1 MTDTDPTD
9 VAPEEETEI
18 QEDPPEEVVEQQTL
32 PLSNELQNKL
42 KHAAAVVVIFGL
54 GIAVGAPLFGG
65 SSPPDGPAGVAS
77 ADHAGHEKAQTW
89 TCSMHPQIKL
99 PDPGKCPICGM
110 DLIPLDA
117 GGDEERDTSRHVVL
131 SDRAKKLAG
140 IRTVAVRRAD
150 ATVELRLL
158 GRLAYDE
165 TKVNTITS
173 WTDGRIDRLF
183 VSAVG
188 EKIKKGQVIA
198 SQYSAEVYAAQMDLI
213 QAKLQM
219 DRLTKALPVARDAA
233 VSTLESARQRLK
245 LLGVKPLRTKSIT
258 SRTKPPRNV
267 AITSKYA
274 GTVVEQM
281 VYEGAYV
288 KAGTPIFRTANLN
301 KIWAQLDAY
310 EGDLAKVQLKQKV
323 TLVISSFPDEVF
335 KGKVSFIDPI
345 VDPRTRTAQIRV
357 EIKNKDGR
365 LSPGMFADALIHAEG
380 TKRDEM
386 PLLIPETAPLFTGKR
401 SVVYVEVTSAKQP
414 TYEVRVV
421 QLGPKAGNLYPVISG
436 IEEGERVVS
445 HGAFALDSDLQI
457 KGGESMMSY
466 DDDGARAARQPVR
479 VTKEFMAGLEPVI
492 EAYLD
497 VHAKLAADDAFEAGK
512 ALRRFAEQAAG
523 FDPQAPEEARE
534 VYVAMRD
541 KLAGEAREA
550 AHIKELDGLRRA
562 MSAVTQPVVVMLVRF
577 GNPTGAAVRMAHCP
591 MAFDGKGAHWL
602 QRAHDIENPYFGA
615 SMFSCGEVQETA
627 QPGARMTEHAIHRMQ
642 PKRKGAAAKGHQ
654 H

>member
-1 MTDTDPTD
+1 MTQHRVSPNMLPIALTLVSSLLVGIV
-9 VAPEEETEI
+9 VAQFLPQDLLGLRSSSAEGVEEASDDGQLWTCGMHPHVI
-18 QEDPPEEVVEQQTL
+18 QEE
-32 PLSNELQNKL
+32 
-42 KHAAAVVVIFGL
+42 
-54 GIAVGAPLFGG
+54 
-65 SSPPDGPAGVAS
+65 
-77 ADHAGHEKAQTW
+77 
-89 TCSMHPQIKL
+89 
-99 PDPGKCPICGM
+99 PGQCPICGM
-110 DLIPLDA
+110 DLIPLTS
-117 GGDEERDTSRHVVL
+117 GGDDEHDTSRHVVL
-131 SDRAKKLAG
+131 SERAKMLAR
-140 IRTVAVRRAD
+140 IETVSVGRAD

-188 EKIKKGQVIA
+188 EKIKKGQMIA
-198 SQYSAEVYAAQMDLI
+198 SQYSPEVYAAQLDLI

-219 DRLTKALPVARDAA
+219 DRLAKALPVARTGAQ
-233 VSTLESARQRLK
+233 STLDSARQRLK
-245 LLGVKPLRTKSIT
+245 LLGVKPLKTNSIT
-258 SRTKPPRNV
+258 SRTKPARNV

-310 EGDLAKVQLKQKV
+310 EGDLPKVRLEQKV
-323 TLVISSFPDEVF
+323 TLVISSFPDETF
-335 KGKVSFIDPI
+335 DGEVSFIDPI

-357 EIKNKDGR
+357 EIGNKEGR

-380 TKRDEM
+380 SSGEAL
-386 PLLIPETAPLFTGKR
+386 PLLIPESAPLFTGKR
-401 SVVYVEVTSAKQP
+401 SIVYVETPNAAKP

-436 IEEGERVVS
+436 IEEGERVVT

-466 DDDGARAARQPVR
+466 DDDGARAARKPVR
-479 VTKEFMAGLEPVI
+479 VTKEFMAGLQPVLD
-492 EAYLD
+492 AYLK
-497 VHAKLAADDAFEAGK
+497 VHESLAADDAFEAGK
-512 ALRRFAEQAAG
+512 AFRRLGEQAAG
-523 FDPQAPEEARE
+523 FDPQAPEQARE
-534 VYVAMRD
+534 VFITLRD
-541 KLAGEAREA
+541 KLAGEARA
-550 AHIKELDGLRRA
+550 AARHRELDALRRA
-562 MSAVTQPVVVMLVRF
+562 MSAVTKPMVTMLVRF
-577 GNPTGAAVRMAHCP
+577 GNPTDAAVRMAHCP

-602 QRAHDIENPYFGA
+602 QRAEVIENPYFGA
-615 SMFSCGEVQETA
+615 EMFSCGEVQETA
-627 QPGARMTEHAIHRMQ
+627 PPGGRLTEQAIQRMQ
-642 PKRKGAAAKGHQ
+642 PKGEGASVQGHQ